1 MRDLVGQEFNG
12 WGKLAICPTANAMTT
27 ETLWQD
33 LIKIAL
39 LGTERQALAL
49 TSRADG
55 LGAVLSHL
63 AQREPPCALLAA
75 AATVSLYRRAGQLPQ
90 QSAEVLPQRAAD
102 EVTPPCNDRAAQQL
116 ALMLNGAYAALL
128 PEWLHALAAARQ
140 RVPPELLPQLLDLGC
155 SESALQS
162 AIGAALGERGHW
174 LARHNPAW
182 GYAVG
187 DLHEADWQD
196 GARNVRLSLLRQLR
210 ATKPQRARELVASTW
225 QQDAPDDRA
234 AFIAAFAD
242 GLTMADEP
250 FLEAALD
257 DRRKE
262 VRVAAAQ
269 LLKQLP
275 ASRLCQRM
283 TERVRVCL
291 PWKAGK
297 KSPFVVRLPE
307 QCDKELQRD
316 GVEAKAQRGFGEKA
330 WWLAQMLGA
339 VPPRVWC
346 EAWRQTPSELIA
358 VIRKHEWENVLLTG
372 WAEAARNQRD
382 AAWAEALL
390 TLSWA
395 SDVLV
400 GLMSVMSPPRVEAVI
415 MELLPT
421 QDVLLRSDHPALTL
435 LVHYRQPWSSAL
447 THAVITAVK
456 RTLETG
462 KFNYQTDWQLRTH
475 LKDFARYVALS
486 EFAALTTDW
495 PTTAQSWEQWASVV
509 EEFMAMAQFRE
520 EMRQALQR

>member
-1 MRDLVGQEFNG
+1 
-12 WGKLAICPTANAMTT
+12 
-27 ETLWQD
+27 
-33 LIKIAL
+33 
-39 LGTERQALAL
+39 
-49 TSRADG
+49 
-55 LGAVLSHL
+55 
-63 AQREPPCALLAA
+63 
-75 AATVSLYRRAGQLPQ
+75 
-90 QSAEVLPQRAAD
+90 
-102 EVTPPCNDRAAQQL
+102 
-116 ALMLNGAYAALL
+116 
-128 PEWLHALAAARQ
+128 
-140 RVPPELLPQLLDLGC
+140 
-155 SESALQS
+155 
-162 AIGAALGERGHW
+162 

-275 ASRLCQRM
+275 AARLCQRM
-283 TERVRVCL
+283 TERVRACVK
-291 PWKAGK
+291 WKAGK
-297 KSPFVVRLPE
+297 KSPLVVRLPE